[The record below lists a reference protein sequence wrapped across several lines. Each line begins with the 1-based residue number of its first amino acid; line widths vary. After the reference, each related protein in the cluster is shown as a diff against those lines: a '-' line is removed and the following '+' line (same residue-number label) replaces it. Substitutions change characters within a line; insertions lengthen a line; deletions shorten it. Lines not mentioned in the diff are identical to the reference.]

1 VVVGD
6 AAALPAPNLAFI
18 GIYTTPQRRCAERY
32 DRFEP
37 HRQRY
42 TNRILT
48 SNRMRPSRCHT
59 SAARVS
65 LKLLFST
72 MKEAMPLSS
81 FRRTTIPVAA
91 FFVFMVSCRA
101 GQASE
106 DAGRARRQNAAGE
119 KGIATLAADRQSRVG
134 KISYADGNVDIRYQ
148 NVRLRADR
156 VEYNDETHVAVARG
170 HVQLDYLTQHVEAD
184 QATYDLRSGRGT
196 FHRVTATF
204 AIQRRP
210 APTLLISPNPLYFE
224 AAEAER
230 IDDQTYKIHR
240 AWVTVCRPEHPTWK
254 FYAPEATVHLQ
265 RSVHLESGNF
275 RIFSVP
281 IVYLPFATFP
291 ASRQR
296 QSGFLIPDIGNSSRK
311 GYFFGDAYY
320 WAPSEWMD
328 ATVGGTYL
336 SKRGWMQNADLRM
349 RPWENTKLDA
359 SYFGVID
366 RGLEQ
371 ENGPPLKQG
380 GHEVHFDF
388 DALLPQGWRAVAD
401 LNQLT
406 SLTFRLAFAETFAQ
420 AVNSEVRNTA
430 FLTNNFHGFSADF
443 AALNYKDF
451 LNVTS
456 GTSITLRTAPEAR
469 FGSVDQAPFR
479 SLPLYFSFDS
489 FADGVH
495 RGDTV
500 TSFQTDAFIKRLEI
514 APTVTMPLR
523 WGPWVSLTPSF
534 TLRSTRY
541 SAQLQKGA
549 SIDVPFVRTTEE
561 ISIDLRPPAFDRV
574 WDKGDAKW
582 KHSVEPAVVY
592 RYVNGVDDFARFIRF
607 DEADTLTDTNE
618 IQYGVTQRLF
628 RKTGEDDAHQLLSW
642 SVTQKYFFDPT
653 FGGALVPG
661 VRNVFQA
668 LDSLTAFAFA
678 DQPRHFS
685 PIVSDLRVTPGG
697 RYDAQLRVDYDTS
710 RNEVTAI
717 GTLAKIKPYRES
729 FVTLAYFSTINLPPA
744 QPASVFHHR
753 SDQVRALVGYG
764 DLNRPGWNT
773 ELGFSY
779 DVTQKVFQDQVIQ
792 LGYNGSCCGVGL
804 EYRRLSLGA
813 VRAEN
818 RYSFVFRIA
827 NLGSAGNLRRQ
838 DKIF

>member
-1 VVVGD
+1 
-6 AAALPAPNLAFI
+6 
-18 GIYTTPQRRCAERY
+18 
-32 DRFEP
+32 
-37 HRQRY
+37 
-42 TNRILT
+42 
-48 SNRMRPSRCHT
+48 
-59 SAARVS
+59 
-65 LKLLFST
+65 
-72 MKEAMPLSS
+72 MKEAMPLAS
-81 FRRTTIPVAA
+81 FRRTAIPIAA
-91 FFVFMVSCRA
+91 FFVFIVNC
-101 GQASE
+101 QAAQAPGKIAPPQS
-106 DAGRARRQNAAGE
+106 NAATG
-119 KGIATLAADRQSRVG
+119 KGVATLAADQQRQVG
-134 KISYADGNVDIRYQ
+134 KIFYADGNVDIQYQ
-148 NVRLRADR
+148 NLRLRADHI
-156 VEYNDETHVAVARG
+156 EYNDETRVAVARG
-170 HVQLDYLTQHVEAD
+170 HVQFDYLTQHVEAD
-184 QATYDLRSGRGT
+184 QATYDLRSGHGT
-196 FHRVTATF
+196 FRRVRATF

-224 AAEAER
+224 ADEAER
-230 IDDQTYKIHR
+230 VDEQTYKIHK
-240 AWVTVCRPEHPTWK
+240 AWVTVCRPDRPTWK

-281 IVYLPFATFP
+281 IIYLPFATFP

-296 QSGFLIPDIGNSSRK
+296 QSGFLIPDVGNSSRK

-320 WAPSEWMD
+320 WAPKDWMD
-328 ATVGGTYL
+328 ATVGASYL
-336 SKRGWMQNADLRM
+336 SQRGWTQNADLRM
-349 RPWENTKLDA
+349 RPWENAKLNA

-371 ENGPPLKQG
+371 ANGSRLKQG
-380 GHEVHFDF
+380 GHEAHFDF
-388 DALLPQGWRAVAD
+388 DALLPQGWRVVAD

-443 AALNYKDF
+443 AALSYKDF

-456 GTSITLRTAPEAR
+456 GTSVTLRTAPEAR
-469 FGSVDQAPFR
+469 FASVDQAPFR
-479 SLPLYFSFDS
+479 NLPIYFSFDS

-500 TSFQTDAFIKRLEI
+500 TSFQTASFLERLEV
-514 APTVTMPLR
+514 APTVTLPLR
-523 WGPWVSLTPSF
+523 WGPWVGVTPSF

-541 SAQLQKGA
+541 GAQLQNGA
-549 SIDVPFVRTTEE
+549 LVDIPFARTTEE
-561 ISIDLRPPAFDRV
+561 LSIDLRPPAFDRV
-574 WDKGDAKW
+574 WDRGDTKW
-582 KHSVEPAVVY
+582 KHSIEPDFVY
-592 RYVNGVDDFARFIRF
+592 RYVNGVDDFARILRF
-607 DEADTLTDTNE
+607 DEDETLTDTNE
-618 IQYGVTQRLF
+618 VQYGITQRLF
-628 RKTGEDDAHQLLSW
+628 RKSGDGGADQLASW
-642 SVTQKYFFDPT
+642 SVSQKYFFDPT
-653 FGGALVPG
+653 FGGALVRG

-668 LDSLTAFAFA
+668 LDSLTPFAFE

-685 PIVSDLRVTPGG
+685 PIVSDMRVTPGG
-697 RYDAQLRVDYDTS
+697 RYDAQLRVDYDPI
-710 RNEVTAI
+710 RGEVTAI
-717 GTLAKIKPYRES
+717 GALGKIKPYRES
-729 FVTLAYFSTINLPPA
+729 FVTLAYFSTINLTPA

-753 SDQVRALVGYG
+753 SDQVRVLVGYG

-773 ELGFSY
+773 EVGFSY
-779 DVTQKVFQDQVIQ
+779 DIAQKVFQDQVIQ